1 VKDVG
6 EAIGDGGAL
15 GDARHVVDQVLGQR
29 LVAAAAAAAAARLE
43 VVGLGAPVLNELVAP
58 HAAVHPERASRRL
71 LAGDLAVVEQ
81 ERPLQPAAHGVLWY
95 PFQVCARRR
104 AVL

>member
-1 VKDVG
+1 VKDAG

-29 LVAAAAAAAAARLE
+29 LVAAARLE
-43 VVGLGAPVLNELVAP
+43 VVGLGAPVLHELVAP

-81 ERPLQPAAHGVLWY
+81 ERPLQSAAHGVLWC